1 LSAQLTSSGQS
12 LVLSASPRPIEE
24 AAASLTPYLKD
35 KRWLG
40 RNNRYLKETV
50 QRLKEDLFG
59 GGVLSPVQQ
68 KHLRE
73 LIAASAVT
81 HCLDGWA
88 MLGRAA
94 GSTLLGDPH
103 STRHLAYY
111 AELRAACS
119 LLARSGIAV
128 LSGQHLV
135 VDARGTVIPVKGQ
148 SFVRGYG
155 GTHVAAWAFLEEW
168 STTTDAADTTASILS
183 PEGIALSEWFRGRPV
198 WARWRLNA
206 SGWLKELGL
215 DIRLLAGDQFARNE
229 ASYRPHTIR
238 TDRIM
243 LSACDNSRFVTE
255 LWGLAEP
262 GTHPFARLD
271 SSLFRVAIE
280 RAYRSAVGA
289 GGDLRSN
296 HQYLSDVQTLVDQ
309 QDLAD
314 SHRSRLVD
322 YLVRRV
328 APEDPLVIKAALSR
342 SKAINPAHHLHAMA
356 RATLMLRVATGASR
370 QMLSNAGIEPRLL
383 DFWWQQ
389 LAASRSI
396 SHASSPDELLDAWA
410 DITEAVDQIDTYI
423 SDTQG
428 ATFVELSHPSR
439 CGALSALGKWELA
452 GLLGIVG

>member
-1 LSAQLTSSGQS
+1 
-12 LVLSASPRPIEE
+12 
-24 AAASLTPYLKD
+24 
-35 KRWLG
+35 
-40 RNNRYLKETV
+40 LKETV
-50 QRLKEDLFG
+50 QRLKEDLTG
-59 GGVLSPVQQ
+59 GGVLSPVRQ

-103 STRHLAYY
+103 SARHLAYY

-135 VDARGTVIPVKGQ
+135 VDARGTVMPIKGS
-148 SFVRGYG
+148 SFVGGHG
-155 GTHVAAWAFLEEW
+155 GTHVAAWAFLQEW
-168 STTTDAADTTASILS
+168 STTADAADTTASVLS
-183 PEGIALSEWFRGRPV
+183 PEGIALSEWLTGRPL
-198 WARWRLNA
+198 WARWRVNA
-206 SGWLKELGL
+206 SGWLKELGV
-215 DIRLLAGDQFARNE
+215 DIQLLARDQYARNE
-229 ASYRPHTIR
+229 ASYRPNTIR
-238 TDRIM
+238 TDRVL
-243 LSACDNSRFVTE
+243 LSARDNSRFVTE

-262 GTHPFARLD
+262 GAHPFARLD
-271 SSLFRVAIE
+271 SSLFRVALE
-280 RAYRSAVGA
+280 RAYRSAMGA
-289 GGDLRSN
+289 GADFRSK
-296 HQYLSDVQTLVDQ
+296 HYLSDVQTLVDQ
-309 QDLAD
+309 QDLAE
-314 SHRSRLVD
+314 SHRGRLVD
-322 YLVRRV
+322 YLVRD
-328 APEDPLVIKAALSR
+328 ASPEDPLIFQAALSR

-389 LAASRSI
+389 LAVSRSI
-396 SHASSPDELLDAWA
+396 SQASSPDELLDAWA

-423 SDTQG
+423 SDTQD
-428 ATFVELSHPSR
+428 ASFVELSHPSR